1 MSEETGQHHLT
12 AYGAIRETHRYLSL
26 EEVQNHPRGTVLPFA
41 VLLVEEGVG
50 ETGIEAEVEDSCPTA
65 TATVTVIASHSGHEA
80 DQGKAGEIGS
90 GIVTEPV
97 MQKLTEENASKDE
110 IWTGASNE
118 TRKRET
124 WVCGD
129 EIDPQGEIVSAP
141 VGHHRCRLTLG
152 RRKMPTLARPA

>member
-41 VLLVEEGVG
+41 ALLVEEGVG
-50 ETGIEAEVEDSCPTA
+50 ETGIEAEVEDSWPTA

-80 DQGKAGEIGS
+80 GQGKAGEIGS

-97 MQKLTEENASKDE
+97 MQKLTGENASKDE
-110 IWTGASNE
+110 T
-118 TRKRET
+118 
-124 WVCGD
+124 
-129 EIDPQGEIVSAP
+129 
-141 VGHHRCRLTLG
+141 
-152 RRKMPTLARPA
+152 